1 MSRAFVAVLLV
12 FALTVAGCTG
22 SRMAGGKEQRAVS
35 QTLAQARVDL
45 QCRELTPEVLSKK
58 MSMTPVPETQ
68 FTISVTGCG
77 KKAVY
82 DVACQE
88 FGEDYRDCFIS
99 LPGEP

>member
-1 MSRAFVAVLLV
+1 MSRGFIVTLLV
-12 FALTVAGCTG
+12 FALMITGCTG
-22 SRMAGGKEQRAVS
+22 SRMATGKEQAAVS

-58 MSMTPVPETQ
+58 MSMTPVPEAQ

-77 KKAVY
+77 RQATY
-82 DVACQE
+82 NVACQE

-99 LPGEP
+99 LSGEP